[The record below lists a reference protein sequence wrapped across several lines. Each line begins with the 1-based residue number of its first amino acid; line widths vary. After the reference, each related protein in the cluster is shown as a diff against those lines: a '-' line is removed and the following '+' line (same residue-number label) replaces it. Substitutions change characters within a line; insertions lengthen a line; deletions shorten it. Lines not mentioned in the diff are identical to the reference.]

1 MNRILKT
8 GIVTFLFLLVSSV
21 TGYFA
26 KYIPINE
33 FWPMF
38 GIGSGVL
45 VLGLIILAFFHK
57 HQKIK
62 PFILVLNAISMGF
75 YLRSWYILRGFEN
88 ELWIMLLVSL
98 LATLYFLVYALFL
111 IFPIINKYYGW
122 YLLVFILLSIGGYI
136 CLLFLTKTTWVSTLG
151 YYGII
156 VLSFILC
163 LSVEDKT
170 TNEKYNRLL
179 IGSYSIAICALII
192 AIIALGG
199 DGLDGFDI
207 DLGDFSSPSSPK
219 RKQKTIPSSNIENI
233 DKL

>member
-1 MNRILKT
+1 MDRILKT
-8 GIVTFLFLLVSSV
+8 GIVTLLFLLVSSI

-38 GIGSGVL
+38 AIGSGVL
-45 VLGLIILAFFHK
+45 VLGILILILFHK

-62 PFILVLNAISMGF
+62 PFIVLINAISMGF

-88 ELWIMLLVSL
+88 ELWIMLLVAL
-98 LATLYFLVYALFL
+98 LATLYFLVYTVFLLFP
-111 IFPIINKYYGW
+111 FINKHYGW
-122 YLLVFILLSIGGYI
+122 YLLAFILLSIGGYI
-136 CLLFLTKTTWVSTLG
+136 CLLVLTKTTWVSTLG

-163 LSVEDKT
+163 LSMEDKT

-192 AIIALGG
+192 LIIALGG

-207 DLGDFSSPSSPK
+207 DLGDFSSPSP
-219 RKQKTIPSSNIENI
+219 RKNKKKVMPSTDIKNIS
-233 DKL
+233 K

>member
-1 MNRILKT
+1 MDRILKT
-8 GIVTFLFLLVSSV
+8 GLVTLLFLLISSV

-26 KYIPINE
+26 KYIPIDE

-38 GIGSGVL
+38 AVGSGVL
-45 VLGLIILAFFHK
+45 VLGILILILFHK

-62 PFILVLNAISMGF
+62 PFVLGINAISMGF

-111 IFPIINKYYGW
+111 IFPVINKYYGW
-122 YLLVFILLSIGGYI
+122 YLLAFILLSIGGYV
-136 CLLFLTKTTWVSTLG
+136 CLLVLTKTTWVSTLG

-163 LSVEDKT
+163 LSMEDKT

-192 AIIALGG
+192 LIIALGG

-207 DLGDFSSPSSPK
+207 DIGDFSSPTS
-219 RKQKTIPSSNIENI
+219 RKNKKKVMPVDDIKNIS
-233 DKL
+233 K